1 MAATFLEDF
10 TPGATLAFGQRTV
23 TREEIVAFAAQ
34 FDPQPFHL
42 DEALAQQSPFGG
54 LIASGWHTVALCHR
68 MMVDQ
73 YLGHDSG
80 SIGSPGIDTLR
91 WLKPV
96 RPGDTLRL
104 EMQVLDVMPSRSK
117 PDRGTVRL
125 QHAVRNQHGE
135 VVMTMVGL
143 GMFLK
148 RSP

>member
-1 MAATFLEDF
+1 MGTSFLEDF
-10 TPGATLAFGQRTV
+10 IPGATERFGSRTV
-23 TREEIVAFAAQ
+23 TREEIIAFATQ

-42 DEALAQQSPFGG
+42 DDAAAQRSPFGG

-68 MMVDQ
+68 MMVDHA
-73 YLGHDSG
+73 LGEESG
-80 SIGSPGIDTLR
+80 SIGSPGVEALR

-96 RPGDTLRL
+96 RPGDTLSIEGTVL
-104 EMQVLDVMPSRSK
+104 EVTPSRSK
-117 PDRGTVRL
+117 PDRGSVKL
-125 QHAVRNQHGE
+125 QHVVRNQHGE